1 MSKAILR
8 LNATLA
14 KTGLSRSVLYS
25 EISKG
30 NFPKQISLSER
41 SIGFLESEVESWIDE
56 RVKASR
62 PQGLEIRG

>member
-62 PQGLEIRG
+62 PQGLEIAG

>member
-1 MSKAILR
+1 MSKVILR

-25 EISKG
+25 KISKG
-30 NFPKQISLSER
+30 EFPKQINLSER
-41 SIGFLESEVESWIDE
+41 SIGFLEDEIDGWIDE

-62 PQGLEIRG
+62 PSEVQ

>member
-41 SIGFLESEVESWIDE
+41 SVGFLESEVESWIDE

-62 PQGLEIRG
+62 PQGLEVAG

>member
-1 MSKAILR
+1 MSKTILR
-8 LNATLA
+8 LKATLA

-41 SIGFLESEVESWIDE
+41 SIGFLESEIDSWIDTRIKE
-56 RVKASR
+56 SR
-62 PQGLEIRG
+62 KGA

>member
-30 NFPKQISLSER
+30 NFPKQINLSER
-41 SIGFLESEVESWIDE
+41 SVGFLESEVDAWIDE
-56 RVKASR
+56 RIKASR
-62 PQGLEIRG
+62 PQGLEAAK

>member
-41 SIGFLESEVESWIDE
+41 SIGFLESEVDNWIDE

-62 PQGLEIRG
+62 PQGLEVAG

>member
-25 EISKG
+25 KISKG
-30 NFPKQISLSER
+30 EFPKQINLSER
-41 SIGFLESEVESWIDE
+41 SIGFLEDEVNGWIDE
-56 RVKASR
+56 RVRASR
-62 PQGLEIRG
+62 PSEVQ

>member
-30 NFPKQISLSER
+30 NFPKQISLTER
-41 SIGFLESEVESWIDE
+41 SVGFLESEIDSWIDE

-62 PQGLEIRG
+62 SQGLEAVK

>member
-30 NFPKQISLSER
+30 NFPKQIALSER
-41 SIGFLESEVESWIDE
+41 SIGFLESEVDAWIDE
-56 RVKASR
+56 RIKASR
-62 PQGLEIRG
+62 PKDLEANL

>member
-41 SIGFLESEVESWIDE
+41 SVGFLESEVENWIDE

-62 PQGLEIRG
+62 PQGLEVVG

>member
-62 PQGLEIRG
+62 PQGLELAG

>member
-41 SIGFLESEVESWIDE
+41 SVGFLESEVDNWIDE

-62 PQGLEIRG
+62 PQGLEIAG

>member
-25 EISKG
+25 KISKG
-30 NFPKQISLSER
+30 EFPKQISLSER
-41 SIGFLESEVESWIDE
+41 SIGFLEEEVDKWIDE
-56 RVKASR
+56 RVRASR
-62 PQGLEIRG
+62 PSEA

>member
-30 NFPKQISLSER
+30 NFPKQINLSER
-41 SIGFLESEVESWIDE
+41 SIGFLESEVENWIDE
-56 RVKASR
+56 RVKSSR
-62 PQGLEIRG
+62 SQGLEVTG

>member
-62 PQGLEIRG
+62 PQGLEVVG

>member
-30 NFPKQISLSER
+30 NFPKQINLSER
-41 SIGFLESEVESWIDE
+41 SVGFVESEVDNWIDE
-56 RVKASR
+56 RIKASR
-62 PQGLEIRG
+62 PKGLEANA

>member
-25 EISKG
+25 KISKG
-30 NFPKQISLSER
+30 EFPKQINLSER
-41 SIGFLESEVESWIDE
+41 SIGFLESEIDGWIDE
-56 RVKASR
+56 RVRASR
-62 PQGLEIRG
+62 PMEA

>member
-41 SIGFLESEVESWIDE
+41 SVGFLESEVDTWIDE

-62 PQGLEIRG
+62 PQGFEVVG

>member
-30 NFPKQISLSER
+30 NFPKQIRLSER
-41 SIGFLESEVESWIDE
+41 SIGFLESEVETWIDE

-62 PQGLEIRG
+62 PQGLEAVG

>member
-30 NFPKQISLSER
+30 NFPKQISLTER
-41 SIGFLESEVESWIDE
+41 SVGFLESEVDSWIDE

-62 PQGLEIRG
+62 SQGLEAVK

>member
-41 SIGFLESEVESWIDE
+41 SVGFLESEVDTWIDE

-62 PQGLEIRG
+62 PQGLEVVG

>member
-62 PQGLEIRG
+62 PQGLEVTG

>member
-41 SIGFLESEVESWIDE
+41 SVGFLESEVDAWIDE
-56 RVKASR
+56 RIKASR
-62 PQGLEIRG
+62 PQGLEVAR